1 MSTNVIIIPDESLF
15 VPSRLG
21 KLIITHDDQKFSV
34 IDSKGLKS
42 DIQRADLD
50 KDLRDVSSETL
61 KKMTDVGYLSINER
75 GTDYALKYNVR
86 GLGGEEPHRIEI
98 MSREES
104 HRLAVDAGVGTF
116 VAGATMFATG
126 KAIEPIGG
134 EFKKAGDSLITAGK
148 STMYTAPTVYLS
160 LRSRPSS

>member
-86 GLGGEEPHRIEI
+86 GLGGGFITANI
-98 MSREES
+98 
-104 HRLAVDAGVGTF
+104 AYVGT
-116 VAGATMFATG
+116 VTVGEIIHVTG
-126 KAIEPIGG
+126 CVVETVLKPIGG
-134 EFKKAGDSLITAGK
+134 VFSSVGNELKKVGTA
-148 STMYTAPTVYLS
+148 TVQAAPIVYDKLLS
-160 LRSRPSS
+160 LPTA